1 MNESKRKYNPGD
13 TVWVM
18 SGNTP
23 SEKLIFAVVESLATF
38 PWGADNEFYYHLV
51 DRRIGTGW
59 GNNEGGKYNEDRIF
73 SSKEEL
79 IDSL

>member
-1 MNESKRKYNPGD
+1 MNETKRKFNPGD

-18 SGNTP
+18 SDNTP
-23 SEKLIFAVVESLATF
+23 KDKFVFAVVESLSTF
-38 PWGADNEFYYHLV
+38 PWGADNEFSYHLV
-51 DRRIGTGW
+51 HAWYGTGW
-59 GNNEGGKYNEDRIF
+59 GNNEGIKYKEDRIF

>member
-1 MNESKRKYNPGD
+1 MNETKRKYNPGD

-18 SGNTP
+18 SDNTP
-23 SEKLIFAVVESLATF
+23 SEKLIFAVVESLSTF
-38 PWGADNEFYYHLV
+38 PWGDDNEFYYHLV
-51 DRRIGTGW
+51 DERYGTGW

-79 IDSL
+79 IDCL

>member
-1 MNESKRKYNPGD
+1 MNETKRKFNPGD

-18 SGNTP
+18 SNNNP
-23 SEKLIFAVVESLATF
+23 KEKLIFAVVESLSTF
-38 PWGADNEFYYHLV
+38 PWGDANEFSYHLV
-51 DRRIGTGW
+51 NERYGTGW
-59 GNNEGGKYNEDRIF
+59 GNNEGIKYSEDRIF